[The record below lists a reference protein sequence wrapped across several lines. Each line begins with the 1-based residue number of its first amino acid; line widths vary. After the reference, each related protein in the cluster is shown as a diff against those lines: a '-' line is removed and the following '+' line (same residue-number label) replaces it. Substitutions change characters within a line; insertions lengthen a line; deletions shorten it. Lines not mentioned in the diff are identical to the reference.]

1 MPDTEGAFHAIT
13 TDSDS
18 AMSEYICV
26 LLEGQL
32 TGTTVKRI
40 TGHTGCQPCLARGLR
55 VLLPRDEL
63 REKALTIRSTCDS
76 EDQMRKGH
84 LVRGQ

>member
-40 TGHTGCQPCLARGLR
+40 TGHACDVNRASLA
-55 VLLPRDEL
+55 DSACCS
-63 REKALTIRSTCDS
+63 REANSAR
-76 EDQMRKGH
+76 RH
-84 LVRGQ
+84 